1 MASHDDDLLDSTATT
16 VTRNQMGRWSNVVR
30 ISPSPGVGLNNVRQV
45 FAKNGGLRGIHWTPG
60 SSDLFLEF
68 NEDAGAAHAL
78 ALHKLMPDIKVR
90 ALDGDPVLVEQYR
103 NAMAASRRETRST
116 DQPLPGAPPRQAVKP
131 IIPSASHANPLSI
144 DPSVFASLLPSSS
157 GLPKGS
163 AASKTS
169 SLFSSKTKSAPVMA
183 FSVDGRLSIT
193 YHGETFSYDMK
204 TTDGDPRAI
213 IALLKL
219 STSDPGTW
227 LTAAAYHRRQGH
239 SRSALDILMA
249 LLKFMDGL
257 EVPDTQRKPV
267 WLMLSGC
274 ETDMAKSAKGDPITR
289 PAVIAQHYKDSAK
302 WLQKVY
308 GVDIPQ
314 HYTKPDN
321 APVRSAQVVLMDV
334 PSPGTNAIT
343 STPSSSKQKLEHV
356 LPLKPTPSRP
366 RDETENLPPSG
377 DRSAKAPNQ
386 AALLSV
392 QRAKRKLEEDCVYE
406 REQRRRL
413 ERELKEVTHEL
424 DLTKRSQTR
433 LKSQVREEAEARRKA
448 EDAIERERNRIEAA
462 RRNGLPSE
470 ATRIFLAVAR
480 GE

>member
-1 MASHDDDLLDSTATT
+1 
-16 VTRNQMGRWSNVVR
+16 
-30 ISPSPGVGLNNVRQV
+30 
-45 FAKNGGLRGIHWTPG
+45 
-60 SSDLFLEF
+60 
-68 NEDAGAAHAL
+68 
-78 ALHKLMPDIKVR
+78 MPDIKVR
-90 ALDGDPVLVEQYR
+90 ALDGDPALVEQYR

-116 DQPLPGAPPRQAVKP
+116 EQPLPGAPPRQAVKP
-131 IIPSASHANPLSI
+131 IIQSTSHANPLSI

-157 GLPKGS
+157 RLPKGS
-163 AASKTS
+163 TS

-193 YHGETFSYDMK
+193 YHDETFSYDMK

-239 SRSALDILMA
+239 PYSALDILMA

-257 EVPDTQRKPV
+257 EVPDTHRKPV

-289 PAVIAQHYKDSAK
+289 PAVIAQHYNDSAK

-321 APVRSAQVVLMDV
+321 APVSSAQVVLMNI
-334 PSPGTNAIT
+334 PSPGTNAIPPT
-343 STPSSSKQKLEHV
+343 LSSSKQKLEHV

-366 RDETENLPPSG
+366 RDEAENLPPSG
-377 DRSAKAPNQ
+377 DHGAKAPNQ

-424 DLTKRSQTR
+424 DLAKSSQTR
-433 LKSQVREEAEARRKA
+433 LKSRVREESEARRKA
-448 EDAIERERNRIEAA
+448 EDAIDRERNRIEAA
-462 RRNGLPSE
+462 RRNAPPSE

>member
-1 MASHDDDLLDSTATT
+1 M
-16 VTRNQMGRWSNVVR
+16 
-30 ISPSPGVGLNNVRQV
+30 
-45 FAKNGGLRGIHWTPG
+45 
-60 SSDLFLEF
+60 
-68 NEDAGAAHAL
+68 
-78 ALHKLMPDIKVR
+78 
-90 ALDGDPVLVEQYR
+90 
-103 NAMAASRRETRST
+103 
-116 DQPLPGAPPRQAVKP
+116 
-131 IIPSASHANPLSI
+131 
-144 DPSVFASLLPSSS
+144 
-157 GLPKGS
+157 
-163 AASKTS
+163 
-169 SLFSSKTKSAPVMA
+169 
-183 FSVDGRLSIT
+183 DGRLSIT
-193 YHGETFSYDMK
+193 YHDETFSYDMK

-239 SRSALDILMA
+239 SHSASDILMA
-249 LLKFMDGL
+249 LLKCTQTCFYLEFCVIDTRTVVMDGL

-274 ETDMAKSAKGDPITR
+274 ETDMAKSAKGDPTTR

-314 HYTKPDN
+314 HYAKPDD
-321 APVRSAQVVLMDV
+321 APVRSAQVVLMNI

-343 STPSSSKQKLEHV
+343 PIPSSSKQKLEHV
-356 LPLKPTPSRP
+356 LPVKPTPSRP
-366 RDETENLPPSG
+366 RDEAENLPPSG

-448 EDAIERERNRIEAA
+448 EDAIDRERNRIEAT
-462 RRNGLPSE
+462 RRNASPSE